1 MSAQPKVLVTSAAG
15 RTGTVATIE
24 LLRRG
29 FPVRAFVKRDDARA
43 AQLRQ
48 AGAEIFVGDLFDF
61 RDVERALVG
70 VHRAYHCPP
79 FAPNLLHGATVFA
92 LAAEQAELEVV
103 VLMSGWNPHPSHP
116 SMLTREHW
124 LANHLYRW
132 MPSVGVIHLNPG
144 LFAFTYLLGLPA
156 IVHLGKLML
165 PFGDGLNAPP
175 SNEDIGHVAAELV
188 ANPDTR
194 IGRSFRPTGP
204 EAITPQQAA
213 DTLGRV
219 LGRNVTYQHTSVK
232 MFAKAAAALGSPT
245 FEITNVRHYAAE
257 LAGGTFAIGAP
268 SGHVEELCGRPSED
282 FETIARRYVAN
293 PELITPGLSAG
304 SRLGAIAL
312 LARIARTRIPDLDT
326 WDHDHSIHQL
336 TNPRLAHDNPAW
348 VEAAEHRQLYLL
360 PAAVTTSAPPGSDP
374 ADELTSRRL
383 TPTPRPR

>member
-1 MSAQPKVLVTSAAG
+1 MTVKPKVLVTSAAG
-15 RTGTVATIE
+15 RTGSIATVE

-43 AQLRQ
+43 DTLRR

-61 RDVERALVG
+61 SDVERALVG
-70 VHRAYHCPP
+70 VQRAYHCPP
-79 FAPNLLHGATVFA
+79 FAPNLLHGAMVFA
-92 LAAEQAELEVV
+92 LAAELAQLELV
-103 VLMSGWNPHPSHP
+103 VLMSGWNPHPAHP

-188 ANPDTR
+188 ANPEGR

-213 DTLGRV
+213 DVLGRV
-219 LGRNVTYQHTSVK
+219 LGRTVSYRPTSVK
-232 MFAKAAAALGSPT
+232 MFAKAAAALGSPI

-282 FETIARRYVAN
+282 FETIVRRYVAN
-293 PELITPGLSAG
+293 PELITPGLTVG
-304 SRLGAIAL
+304 SRLGALAL
-312 LARIARTRIPDLDT
+312 LARIARTRVPDLDS
-326 WDHDHSIHQL
+326 WDHDHGIH
-336 TNPRLAHDNPAW
+336 RLENARFAHETPDWAAA
-348 VEAAEHRQLYLL
+348 AAERRLYLRGS
-360 PAAVTTSAPPGSDP
+360 TETPGSH
-374 ADELTSRRL
+374 L
-383 TPTPRPR
+383 TPSPTAEHTTRSPELAPRPR